1 MKLPPGRTVASED
14 VYVYSNQAATTQLYP
29 VQEWGFAVAGAFNL
43 SGKVGDNGQLWPRV
57 SYLFIIIGLII
68 CNCLCEVYYWTV
80 STLRA
85 ATVST

>member
-14 VYVYSNQAATTQLYP
+14 VHVYSNQAATTQLYP

-43 SGKVGDNGQLWPRV
+43 SGKVGDNGQLRV

-68 CNCLCEVYYWTV
+68 FNCLCEVYYWTV